1 MVEVRIGDIITTDT
15 TFFGSPITYRLTIK
29 TQDAANYATE
39 LVNKPNASF
48 KLERSAQETR
58 SEPTAEG
65 ALKELRERVGLEENP
80 CITGYWFCARCRLC
94 NCETVHHTSCP
105 TCGGLRPTANR

>member
-1 MVEVRIGDIITTDT
+1 MVEVRIGDIVTTDT

-48 KLERSAQETR
+48 KLERSAPETSAARPCVWRTGCRHQAVCDKHDVCVPGGESPDETLDR
-58 SEPTAEG
+58 SKPPVQAVCDRG
-65 ALKELRERVGLEENP
+65 WLASVR
-80 CITGYWFCARCRLC
+80 
-94 NCETVHHTSCP
+94 S
-105 TCGGLRPTANR
+105 